1 MPSTVHHKGIPVSA
15 KGSRVYNNCNNVKA
29 TVPKEP
35 LNSLLPQIEKRR
47 GSFPSLFFF
56 FFRCLKGMH
65 RGHNG
70 HRLTI
75 YMPNSLMR
83 TFDRS
88 VTDITEER
96 GQRFNLEYTLQEKIT
111 QKSRAQ
117 LLCNE
122 PEKRIFIGLPS
133 REGFG
138 RRCQMLSLCE
148 GVTLCTLAAS
158 GQGWKRHQ
166 DTIPA
171 WKCYP

>member
-1 MPSTVHHKGIPVSA
+1 
-15 KGSRVYNNCNNVKA
+15 
-29 TVPKEP
+29 
-35 LNSLLPQIEKRR
+35 
-47 GSFPSLFFF
+47 
-56 FFRCLKGMH
+56 
-65 RGHNG
+65 
-70 HRLTI
+70 
-75 YMPNSLMR
+75 MPNSLMR

-122 PEKRIFIGLPS
+122 PEKRIFIGLSS

-148 GVTLCTLAAS
+148 RGVTLCTPAAS
-158 GQGWKRHQ
+158 GQ
-166 DTIPA
+166 
-171 WKCYP
+171 